1 MNLKNLFINF
11 GIFYKASPENR
22 TGVHLVLGFI
32 VVPAIVLSLALT
44 YVFKFY
50 L

>member
-1 MNLKNLFINF
+1 MNIKNLLRNL
-11 GIFYKASPENR
+11 GKFYNASPENR
-22 TGVHLVLGFI
+22 TSVHLVLGFI
-32 VVPAIVLSLALT
+32 VVPAIVLGLALT